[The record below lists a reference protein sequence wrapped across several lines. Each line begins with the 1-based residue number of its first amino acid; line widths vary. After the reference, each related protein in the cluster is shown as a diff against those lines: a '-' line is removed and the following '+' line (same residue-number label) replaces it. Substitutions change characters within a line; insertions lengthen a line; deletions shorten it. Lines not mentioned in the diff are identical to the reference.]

1 MTGRGRGREL
11 GDAPR
16 MECEVTFLSKDEG
29 GRQTGLPRLSGNSYR
44 PLLVIGDPNQRKAV
58 IRGRM
63 VPVEYADGTRGE
75 EWAENFGDE
84 EHLGVFFES
93 GPEDG
98 KIDQSLLV
106 TLLLP
111 FWQTIPEYEKFR
123 PDVTFTLREGAR
135 IVGHGKAIRWLNA
148 PGAA

>member
-1 MTGRGRGREL
+1 
-11 GDAPR
+11 

-29 GRQTGLPRLSGNSYR
+29 GRQTGLPHLSGNSYR
-44 PLLVIGDPNQRKAV
+44 PLLVVGDPNQRKA
-58 IRGRM
+58 IIQGRM

-75 EWAENFGDE
+75 EWAENYGVE

-98 KIDQSLLV
+98 RIGEPLLV

-111 FWQTIPEYEKFR
+111 FWQAIPEYGKFQ
-123 PDVTFTLREGAR
+123 PGATFTLREGAT
-135 IVGHGKAIRWLNA
+135 IVGYGKAIRWLRA
-148 PGAA
+148 PDETEPS